1 MTTSTLGPDVVIA
14 GTARSGTSALAA
26 QLGTHPE
33 IDACSIK
40 EPNYFSRS
48 HDRGPDWYDG
58 LFQTR
63 REGLLRMDASTSYT
77 SPLYPDALDRLAD
90 EAPDAFVVYA
100 VRHPT
105 RRAVS
110 HYLFR
115 HYHFHNEPAADFGAA
130 LRSSTRFVDTGDYS
144 RWLPALRERF
154 PAERLL
160 VVPFEVVTES
170 PQAAAAAVHRM
181 SGLTDVQ
188 ADEERGRTHRNE
200 VVQYRSAL
208 ARWSARRLRDSALYP
223 KLRTALG
230 ADRVRR
236 ARDLVTRRAT
246 LPTFDEALASCNPG
260 QLTELRALDQRAGA
274 AVSEHL
280 AAQDQRLGLAWE
292 PRSFAAGLSS
302 DARRST

>member
-1 MTTSTLGPDVVIA
+1 MTTSALGPDLVIA

-26 QLGTHPE
+26 QLGTHPG
-33 IDACSIK
+33 IDPCSVK
-40 EPNYFSRS
+40 EPNYFSRA
-48 HDRGPDWYDG
+48 HDRGADWYDR

-77 SPLYPDALDRLAD
+77 SPLYGDALDRLAD
-90 EAPDAFVVYA
+90 EASDAVVVYA
-100 VRHPT
+100 VRQPT

-115 HYHFHNEPAADFGAA
+115 HYHFHNEPGADFGAA

-154 PAERLL
+154 PADRLL

-170 PQAAAAAVHRM
+170 PQAAAAAVYRM
-181 SGLTDVQ
+181 AGLAEMQ
-188 ADEERGRTHRNE
+188 ADEERGRTHRND

-223 KLRTALG
+223 KLRSTLG

-236 ARDLVTRRAT
+236 ARNLVTRTAT
-246 LPTFDEALASCNPG
+246 LPTFDEALASCTPG
-260 QLTELRALDQRAGA
+260 QLAELRALDERAGA
-274 AVSEHL
+274 TVSEHL
-280 AAQDQRLGLAWE
+280 GAQDQRLGLAWE
-292 PRSFAAGLSS
+292 PRSFAAGIAS
-302 DARRST
+302 DTRRST